1 MSRASRLATSTT
13 KTDVSADRKAFV
25 TLRFAGEDLDPE
37 EISAILPI
45 KATRAHKTGEE
56 FFAGPNAGKLR
67 GRTGI
72 WLLATDKLVDSDDL
86 RDHLAFVQELLY
98 PKPRDHSRITQL
110 RNALERTHSHAHV
123 TCFWHG
129 APGEIAPEIPR
140 QFKSATKPLA
150 AAIETDFAT
159 TAVPAFAALP
169 VIKSPPDERVV
180 VSNSLI
186 LQIQEAA
193 LDSHSSVTDAL
204 RKAKVACAKLD
215 LREFGDWIDLELE
228 GYMDKPVERLPQY
241 RKLHGIPKAFSP
253 YQGWQPIIFRSNRQ
267 LENLSF
273 APIGMAIFAIES
285 SLRDATAEG
294 EFHFPYPPE
303 TLQELMKSLNWVP
316 SNIQ

>member
-1 MSRASRLATSTT
+1 
-13 KTDVSADRKAFV
+13 
-25 TLRFAGEDLDPE
+25 
-37 EISAILPI
+37 
-45 KATRAHKTGEE
+45 
-56 FFAGPNAGKLR
+56 
-67 GRTGI
+67 
-72 WLLATDKLVDSDDL
+72 
-86 RDHLAFVQELLY
+86 
-98 PKPRDHSRITQL
+98 
-110 RNALERTHSHAHV
+110 
-123 TCFWHG
+123 
-129 APGEIAPEIPR
+129 
-140 QFKSATKPLA
+140 
-150 AAIETDFAT
+150 
-159 TAVPAFAALP
+159 
-169 VIKSPPDERVV
+169 
-180 VSNSLI
+180 NSLI

-228 GYMDKPVERLPQY
+228 GSMDKPVESLPQY

-303 TLQELMKSLNWVP
+303 TLQELMKSLNWGP
-316 SNIQ
+316 SNIQVALSPPQVASIIESVRNILLNWTIDMERQGVLGHNFVFNQEEQMKSVLATAQTINNIHIGQVGSFVQSAENAIIQGEIASTINLRNGVRSLAEQVEQLLPASKLPPQLQRETRAALNELKDAADLPEPDSGRLRRGLQTLKRVLAPAGEHLLKIAVDAAVTKLTGAA